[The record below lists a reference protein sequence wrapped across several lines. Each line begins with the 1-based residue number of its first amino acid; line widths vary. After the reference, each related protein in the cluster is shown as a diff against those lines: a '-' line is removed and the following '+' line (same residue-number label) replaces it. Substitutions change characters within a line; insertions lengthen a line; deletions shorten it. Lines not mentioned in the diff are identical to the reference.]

1 MSTEYE
7 LFKGKSLSSLF
18 EDIYNNSKHNKHQLE
33 VLVKE
38 VTSFIKDG
46 DIYVQLIP
54 MIKEYLEINVKNDEQ
69 LVKLCGIVQR
79 IIPTKTKVVLD
90 PEFGLSDREKE
101 QLLKSIDDVV
111 VDLQTKT
118 DEITQ
123 DIEEVKETKWVI
135 GQKIPPI
142 HRYKDKKTIYD
153 KDGSGVLP
161 TRSCSSINKIKYTKS
176 KGLGIL

>member
-46 DIYVQLIP
+46 DMAVQLIP

-69 LVKLCGIVQR
+69 LVKLATIVQR
-79 IIPTKTKVVLD
+79 MATAGNKGD
-90 PEFGLSDREKE
+90 DDDNFMLSDREKE
-101 QLLKSIDDVV
+101 QLMSNIQNTVNELQDEPINSFRHYYSYFQRWRKVLKSSEFYSKCNRAA
-111 VDLQTKT
+111 L
-118 DEITQ
+118 EI
-123 DIEEVKETKWVI
+123 
-135 GQKIPPI
+135 QK
-142 HRYKDKKTIYD
+142 KFE
-153 KDGSGVLP
+153 
-161 TRSCSSINKIKYTKS
+161 RS
-176 KGLGIL
+176 L